1 MKFKLMIQSLSP
13 LALLTII
20 RNFSFVT
27 VDDVGERLSAEA
39 FLHQNIII
47 LFVMLICFLWIILA
61 IWCFVQFKAFH
72 FTDKESGYTVTSV
85 YEDDA
90 AGLNFFITLI
100 IPLLLDDV
108 GSIQGALTFLIIVAM
123 LCALLAR
130 TNLFYANPVLALIG
144 FRVYKFKF
152 VDNSDFP
159 QDCIG
164 LCYGIMDENNS
175 IEYKIITDSV
185 LYVGRLGK

>member
-1 MKFKLMIQSLSP
+1 MIQSLSP

-27 VDDVGERLSAEA
+27 VNDLGEKLSAEA
-39 FLHQNIII
+39 FLHQNIVI
-47 LFVMLICFLWIILA
+47 LFVILICSLWIISA

-85 YEDDA
+85 HEDET
-90 AGLNFFITLI
+90 AGLHFFITLI

-123 LCALLAR
+123 LCVLLAR

-152 VDNSDFP
+152 VDNSGFT
-159 QDCIG
+159 QDCVG
-164 LCYGIMDENNS
+164 LCYGIMGENNS
-175 IEYKIITDSV
+175 IEYKRITDSV
-185 LYVGRLGK
+185 LYVGRMDK

>member
-1 MKFKLMIQSLSP
+1 MKVRLMIQSLSP

-27 VDDVGERLSAEA
+27 VNALGEKLHAKA
-39 FLHQNIII
+39 FIHQNIIL
-47 LFVMLICFLWIILA
+47 LFVMLICSLWIISA
-61 IWCFVQFKAFH
+61 IWCFVQFKAFY

-85 YEDDA
+85 HENET
-90 AGLNFFITLI
+90 AGLDFFITLI

-108 GSIQGALTFLIIVAM
+108 GSIQGALTFLIVVAM

-144 FRVYKFKF
+144 FRVYKFRF
-152 VDNSDFP
+152 VDNSIFP
-159 QDCIG
+159 QECVG

-175 IEYKIITDSV
+175 IEFKKITDNV
-185 LYVGRLGK
+185 LYVGRRDK

>member
-1 MKFKLMIQSLSP
+1 MS
-13 LALLTII
+13 II
-20 RNFSFVT
+20 RNFSFAT
-27 VDDVGERLSAEA
+27 VNDLGEKLSAEA
-39 FLHQNIII
+39 FLRQNIII
-47 LFVMLICFLWIILA
+47 LFVMLICSLWIILA

-85 YEDDA
+85 HEDET

-108 GSIQGALTFLIIVAM
+108 GSVQGALTFLIIVAM
-123 LCALLAR
+123 LCVLLAR

-164 LCYGIMDENNS
+164 LCYGIMGENNS
-175 IEYKIITDSV
+175 IEYKKITDSL
-185 LYVGRLGK
+185 LYVGRMDK

>member
-1 MKFKLMIQSLSP
+1 MKFRLMIQSLSP

-27 VDDVGERLSAEA
+27 VNDLGEKLSSEA
-39 FLHQNIII
+39 FLYQNIII
-47 LFVMLICFLWIILA
+47 LFVMLICSLWIILA

-85 YEDDA
+85 HEDET

-108 GSIQGALTFLIIVAM
+108 GNIQGALTFLIIVAM
-123 LCALLAR
+123 LCVLLAR

-152 VDNSDFP
+152 IDNSDFP
-159 QDCIG
+159 RECIG
-164 LCYGIMDENNS
+164 LCYGIMGENNS
-175 IEYKIITDSV
+175 IEYKKITDSV
-185 LYVGRLGK
+185 LYVGRMGK